1 MSSLIGPS
9 ACARKP
15 RKLETS
21 HDRRR
26 LRRVEKFSRAVIGR
40 EEVPAA
46 AHTAAPYG
54 VPLKSFFRFSEI
66 GLELQGSDVSYHTGT
81 VPVFFSGP
89 SRKIQGQANL
99 SGALIGR

>member
-1 MSSLIGPS
+1 MPYFSYPVLNSLLSVSGDAQGLSVIGRIQFVKSHMSSLIGPS

-26 LRRVEKFSRAVIGR
+26 PRRVEKVSRAVIGR

-54 VPLKSFFRFSEI
+54 VPLKSFFRFSENRF
-66 GLELQGSDVSYHTGT
+66 SDVS
-81 VPVFFSGP
+81 
-89 SRKIQGQANL
+89 
-99 SGALIGR
+99 

>member
-1 MSSLIGPS
+1 MSEYFFICSSVRFGLNSLLSGTGPAQGLSVIGRIQFVKSHVSPLIGPS

-46 AHTAAPYG
+46 AHTAAPYTE
-54 VPLKSFFRFSEI
+54 FR
-66 GLELQGSDVSYHTGT
+66 
-81 VPVFFSGP
+81 
-89 SRKIQGQANL
+89 
-99 SGALIGR
+99 